1 MLVFPLHL
9 SGNSDISEFLV
20 VIAVG
25 CGEICYVSYLIN
37 DLVFCIKFLITIMFR
52 EVITKQEHYEPIK
65 AKSNCVRSINLVHR
79 YLDLVLIRNLR
90 STLINFILKDKYVGV
105 CGTLKVRERREV
117 DSKVKICQIFR

>member
-37 DLVFCIKFLITIMFR
+37 DLVFCIKFLINIMFR
-52 EVITKQEHYEPIK
+52 KVIKKEQHYERIK
-65 AKSNCVRSINLVHR
+65 ARPNSVMSFNLVQCH
-79 YLDLVLIRNLR
+79 LDLVLIRNLQ
-90 STLINFILKDKYVGV
+90 SSSIYFILKDKYVNV
-105 CGTLKVRERREV
+105 CGTLKVV
-117 DSKVKICQIFR
+117 FICWKEEK